1 MATDAWGASW
11 GGAFTRF
18 VRWGAA
24 EQNSPKTYGPPFA
37 DFSLAMP
44 TAIDRLHKM
53 HLSIGAG
60 FPSLRID
67 INGESEP

>member
-1 MATDAWGASW
+1 MAFDAWGYSW
-11 GGAFTRF
+11 GGPFTRF

-24 EQNSPKTYGPPFA
+24 ESVSPKTYGPPFA

-44 TAIDRLHKM
+44 TTIDRLHKM
-53 HLSIGAG
+53 QLSISAG
-60 FPSLRID
+60 FPSARID